1 MVYNIIK
8 LTYRPRPITKEKIM
22 KIRKSRDLHKYN
34 RYNNEVEPYDI
45 IINLL
50 LLFII
55 IFFFIEND

>member
-1 MVYNIIK
+1 
-8 LTYRPRPITKEKIM
+8 M